1 MMMKR
6 TLAAILAFLLSA
18 ALFAQIPTVERWGC
32 HEIELKART
41 ASNPFD
47 VKLSARFTLGDRTIT
62 VSGFYDGDDTWR
74 IRFMPPCEGQW
85 RYVTS
90 SSLPALRSKKGAVEC
105 VAPQEGNHGPV
116 CAEGTRFVYADGTPY
131 NPVGTTSYDW
141 MHVPG
146 DRPQRTLKSLSE
158 SGFNKIRML
167 FFLHNLD
174 IEYPEIYPFL
184 KNADGSWDYEHFDP
198 RYFRYVEQRILGLQ
212 ELGIEADLILFHPY
226 DGGRWGFDRMPLEV
240 NLRYLEYISAR
251 LGAYRNVWW
260 SLANEWDGVKGIPAE
275 DWYKFA
281 KCLSKADPFDHLLS
295 IHGYTATYF
304 EYWLPEFTHV
314 SVQDHAPVMSQGP
327 AFTIRNIYKKP
338 VIFDEVCYEGNVGS
352 RWGWLSGEEELR
364 RMYNGL
370 MCGTYVTHA
379 ECLNLNS
386 GIIGEDETN
395 YLAFGGEFHGESW
408 KRIRF
413 MRSIIDALPGQ
424 LGLADSSWDS
434 LTSSAGEGCYLIY
447 FGDSMPQEWAFDLPV
462 KNGKYPKLGEGVRFK
477 VEILDTWNMTVTEE
491 PGEFVTA
498 KPGRYR
504 VSDRDG
510 RVVRLPKRP
519 YLMLRITAINQ

>member
-158 SGFNKIRML
+158 SGFNKIRRL
-167 FFLHNLD
+167 FFLHSL
-174 IEYPEIYPFL
+174 EI
-184 KNADGSWDYEHFDP
+184 
-198 RYFRYVEQRILGLQ
+198 
-212 ELGIEADLILFHPY
+212 
-226 DGGRWGFDRMPLEV
+226 
-240 NLRYLEYISAR
+240 
-251 LGAYRNVWW
+251 
-260 SLANEWDGVKGIPAE
+260 
-275 DWYKFA
+275 
-281 KCLSKADPFDHLLS
+281 
-295 IHGYTATYF
+295 
-304 EYWLPEFTHV
+304 
-314 SVQDHAPVMSQGP
+314 
-327 AFTIRNIYKKP
+327 
-338 VIFDEVCYEGNVGS
+338 
-352 RWGWLSGEEELR
+352 
-364 RMYNGL
+364 
-370 MCGTYVTHA
+370 
-379 ECLNLNS
+379 
-386 GIIGEDETN
+386 
-395 YLAFGGEFHGESW
+395 
-408 KRIRF
+408 
-413 MRSIIDALPGQ
+413 
-424 LGLADSSWDS
+424 
-434 LTSSAGEGCYLIY
+434 
-447 FGDSMPQEWAFDLPV
+447 
-462 KNGKYPKLGEGVRFK
+462 
-477 VEILDTWNMTVTEE
+477 
-491 PGEFVTA
+491 
-498 KPGRYR
+498 
-504 VSDRDG
+504 
-510 RVVRLPKRP
+510 
-519 YLMLRITAINQ
+519 